1 MTDLCPL
8 LRHSGKKYDKSQ
20 GDFSFDNTSYSSYV
34 RNMKIIYTL
43 MIGIGLI
50 MPAFSGRADTQTFF
64 LAPQKQAIET
74 KQSISFMGDTYTFE
88 YGDEIQN
95 EYFTNGETIDGFSS
109 LIAVHIFKNHTDPL
123 FVAQGFY
130 DKLLADNQVA
140 RLAIHRFS
148 KEPTLTFILTSPQG
162 FELNLWR
169 FYRNPNR
176 DEVIG
181 MQYLKTFKTPQTQA
195 EKDRLKSLIQII
207 SEQFAILPK
216 IPFIR

>member
-1 MTDLCPL
+1 MVIFL
-8 LRHSGKKYDKSQ
+8 G
-20 GDFSFDNTSYSSYV
+20 
-34 RNMKIIYTL
+34 IL
-43 MIGIGLI
+43 MVV
-50 MPAFSGRADTQTFF
+50 FSGYAETLSYLGVQ
-64 LAPQKQAIET
+64 QKQAIED
-74 KQSISFMGDTYTFE
+74 KRSISFMGDIYTFE

-95 EYFTNGETIDGFSS
+95 EYFANGQNIDGFSS

-148 KEPTLTFILTSPQG
+148 KEPTLTFFLTTGQG
-162 FELNLWR
+162 MELNLWR

-181 MQYLKTFKTPQTQA
+181 LQYLKTFKMPQEQSA
-195 EKDRLKSLIQII
+195 KERLKKTVQII
-207 SEQFAILPK
+207 AEQFAILPRQ
-216 IPFIR
+216 PFIR